1 MIVEGKP
8 FEFNNVAES
17 PAARISDTIF
27 DLTDAIYDL
36 KDTIQTDLPKSRE
49 ASLAI
54 TKLDEARLWLE
65 EISVDSPE

>member
-1 MIVEGKP
+1 MIVEGKSFDEM
-8 FEFNNVAES
+8 FEET
-17 PAARISDTIF
+17 PATRMLETIL
-27 DLTDAIYDL
+27 DLVMDIKDL
-36 KDTIQTDLPKSRE
+36 KHTIQTDLPKSRE

>member
-1 MIVEGKP
+1 MIEEGKP
-8 FEFNNVAES
+8 FDEIEES
-17 PAARISDTIF
+17 PAVRMMDTIF
-27 DLTDAIYDL
+27 DLVMDLEDL
-36 KDTIQTDLPKSRE
+36 KDKIQTDLPKSRE

>member
-8 FEFNNVAES
+8 FDEIEES
-17 PAARISDTIF
+17 PAVRTMETIF
-27 DLTDAIYDL
+27 DLVEDIEDL
-36 KDTIQTDLPKSRE
+36 KDKIQTDLPKSRE